1 MSRRYKGHNIGP
13 GLLHQV
19 VLRVFEELCKQP
31 GGDLWMDNFPPFLS
45 LFSWLFPFYLL
56 PFLFR
61 MNQFFLSLNHF
72 FWGGVGIKK
81 NSLNYISFKLIS
93 SGRLQSQGTFT
104 GMEFPTREFHILR
117 FPTRFTLFQS
127 LEATFIVDTPPG
139 PKAGRG
145 QMTAGLQE
153 NSSKIMCWT
162 WIHPG
167 NLT

>member
-1 MSRRYKGHNIGP
+1 
-13 GLLHQV
+13 
-19 VLRVFEELCKQP
+19 
-31 GGDLWMDNFPPFLS
+31 MDGQLPPF
-45 LFSWLFPFYLL
+45 FEPI
-56 PFLFR
+56 FLIVS
-61 MNQFFLSLNHF
+61 FLSTTIFISDESIFSFTKPLF
-72 FWGGVGIKK
+72 LGGVGIKK

-153 NSSKIMCWT
+153 NSSKIMC
-162 WIHPG
+162 
-167 NLT
+167 